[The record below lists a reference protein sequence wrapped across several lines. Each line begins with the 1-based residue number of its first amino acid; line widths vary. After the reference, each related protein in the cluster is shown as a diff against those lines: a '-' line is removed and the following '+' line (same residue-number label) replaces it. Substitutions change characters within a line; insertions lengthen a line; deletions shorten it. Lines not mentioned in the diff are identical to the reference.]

1 MWSKICVALR
11 KKNDLRKCFGKSEK
25 KGRKKRRIEKK
36 TKISFVG
43 GYFVP
48 RDTNLDVPA
57 HFLLEF
63 YSQPDLRDRQVPR
76 GAWEILIYVYRA
88 NRPAN
93 AFGWR
98 GAAARPWEGGRAASR
113 PSKNKYVFAD

>member
-1 MWSKICVALR
+1 MFQHYRFQIA
-11 KKNDLRKCFGKSEK
+11 K
-25 KGRKKRRIEKK
+25 KGRKKRRIEKI
-36 TKISFVG
+36 TKISLIG
-43 GYFVP
+43 GYSVP
-48 RDTNLDVPA
+48 KDTHLDVPA
-57 HFLLEF
+57 HSWPEF
-63 YSQPDLRDRQVPR
+63 YSQTDLQTDKVLR

>member
-25 KGRKKRRIEKK
+25 KGRKKRRIEKI
-36 TKISFVG
+36 TKISENRTRFEPKDVH
-43 GYFVP
+43 
-48 RDTNLDVPA
+48 LDVPA

-63 YSQPDLRDRQVPR
+63 YSSALFQTDKVPR

-93 AFGWR
+93 AFGRR